1 MEVVLLFWLF
11 NLNPVLDRKVQ
22 PSILALKGTL
32 KPTPSLPE
40 VIIHR
45 SPRLTTKPKLKQQ
58 IQVIFNTRLD
68 IHNAPGILKRISMLH
83 WSLSFIISHQRLV
96 PVVMVIKQ
104 HTLPFEQQP
113 CECEGPRLVVN
124 CALLVSLVLSFLVK
138 SYFVVMSAIEASI
151 GVDFGFNNRS
161 YPKKVRVVLS
171 LDVLNV
177 LEILLFLRK
186 YFVSSPFIQIIS

>member
-1 MEVVLLFWLF
+1 
-11 NLNPVLDRKVQ
+11 
-22 PSILALKGTL
+22 
-32 KPTPSLPE
+32 
-40 VIIHR
+40 
-45 SPRLTTKPKLKQQ
+45 
-58 IQVIFNTRLD
+58 
-68 IHNAPGILKRISMLH
+68 
-83 WSLSFIISHQRLV
+83 
-96 PVVMVIKQ
+96 MVIKQ

-161 YPKKVRVVLS
+161 YPKKISVVLS

-177 LEILLFLRK
+177 LELLLLLRK